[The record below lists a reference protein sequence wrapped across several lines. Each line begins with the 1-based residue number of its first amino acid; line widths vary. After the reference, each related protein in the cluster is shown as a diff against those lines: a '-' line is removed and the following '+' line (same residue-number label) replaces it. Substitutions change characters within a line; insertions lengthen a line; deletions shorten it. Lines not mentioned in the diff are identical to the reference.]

1 MNNLNR
7 LSRRER
13 RRLTA
18 NRKAPLALALAILLL
33 LLILGNTQWPRIE
46 RFFGSDDAGQIQALA
61 DSIAIQAAESFN
73 LSDSSYT
80 DSLINQLGGAGGNH
94 AIRRIRQPW
103 PRYLPFEFYV
113 QRLRELSRDKGLTC
127 DCVESGE
134 EKYLF
139 CTIGSPGFVGS
150 QVIVEPQRGTKL
162 SGREIAFVFRNLGDL
177 SDGKIMEMIG
187 HDIAF
192 SYFASPDIYPSVRTK
207 KALEKTEV
215 SSIIELP
222 TDISDLPEFGSGD
235 GQPSSKNKPNRE
247 NIDYRELAK
256 SLFGR
261 HPHPGAIFFKRSN
274 GLDSAFVRSA
284 IEFARETKTAYLYEN
299 PEPDEIDSLAY
310 SSGLIMISMKSVADF
325 RNSAVGEIA
334 PLILH
339 DLISSSIPYQNI
351 VLLDASILD
360 VEEFIDLHNTLR
372 RLGVNVLTCISLA
385 EVRESL

>member
-7 LSRRER
+7 LSRKER

-18 NRKAPLALALAILLL
+18 NRTAPLALALAILLL

-80 DSLINQLGGAGGNH
+80 DSLLNQPGGAEGDQI
-94 AIRRIRQPW
+94 IRRIRQPW
-103 PRYLPFEFYV
+103 PDHLPFEFYV
-113 QRLRELSRDKGLTC
+113 ERLRELCRDNGLIC

-139 CTIGSPGFVGS
+139 CTIGSSTFVGA

-162 SGREIAFVFRNLGDL
+162 SGREIAFVFRNLGAL
-177 SDGKIMEMIG
+177 SDQKIMQILD

-192 SYFASPDIYPSVRTK
+192 SYFASPDVYPSGGIK
-207 KALEKTEV
+207 KALEKTGV
-215 SSIIELP
+215 ISIIELP

-235 GQPSSKNKPNRE
+235 GRPSSKNKPNRE
-247 NIDYRELAK
+247 NIDYRELAMN
-256 SLFGR
+256 LFGR
-261 HPHPGAIFFKRSN
+261 HSYPGAIFFKRSDDF
-274 GLDSAFVRSA
+274 DSAFVRSA
-284 IEFARETKTAYLYEN
+284 IEFARETRTAYLYEN
-299 PEPDEIDSLAY
+299 PAPDGIDSLAY

-325 RNSAVGEIA
+325 QNNAVGEIG

-339 DLISSSIPYQNI
+339 DLISSPIPCQDI
-351 VLLDASILD
+351 VLLDAAILD
-360 VEEFIDLHNTLR
+360 VEVFIDLHNTLR
-372 RLGVNVLTCISLA
+372 RLGVNVLSCISLA
-385 EVRESL
+385 DVRESL